1 MCNYFLKSSVF
12 ISQKLALHQNGVEFR
27 KEFNG
32 AIRTPLAMLYD
43 VERPLTMSC
52 ELTTFFS
59 SSKDDNKTIRCCG
72 NVHTLLYKKLC
83 YQVNLIK
90 PVTLDDSNTTKI
102 VSEYRM
108 VPEKRKRTIPEKL
121 TYNHLMKY
129 EKTKKWKDE
138 KLRPEYE
145 KDRKREQRLKK
156 KLEAT
161 IKK

>member
-43 VERPLTMSC
+43 VERPLTMSY

-90 PVTLDDSNTTKI
+90 PFTLGDSNTTKI

-108 VPEKRKRTIPEKL
+108 VPEKRKRTIPEKV

-129 EKTKKWKDE
+129 EKTKT
-138 KLRPEYE
+138 RV
-145 KDRKREQRLKK
+145 
-156 KLEAT
+156 
-161 IKK
+161 